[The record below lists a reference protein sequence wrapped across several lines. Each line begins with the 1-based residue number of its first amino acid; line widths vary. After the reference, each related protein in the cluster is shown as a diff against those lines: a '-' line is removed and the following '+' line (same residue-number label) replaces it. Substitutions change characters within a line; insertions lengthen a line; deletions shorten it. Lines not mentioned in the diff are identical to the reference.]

1 MRQPPAFITTVHDP
15 ERRLLR
21 IFRDVGEALV
31 AYNATYAFITDTTHP
46 DIIEALGVAGVQVDI
61 GPTGVPG
68 IGQRRVLAKAVQ
80 ASHEDMFYCD
90 FDRWLH
96 WAGSYPEELSGL
108 PRRMSREHAKAW
120 FICLG
125 RAERAV
131 ATHPFAQ
138 SLPEAATN
146 RALSTVAGKS
156 LDATAGASWIRLEGA
171 RLILAGSTV
180 TTKATDLEWP
190 GLILRVNSTRVQGA
204 VFEGLEFETADGYAE
219 EIAKVGSVEAW
230 IRATYDQPHV
240 LRDRLQLA
248 ADSIS
253 ALIKVIGDTD
263 FD

>member
-1 MRQPPAFITTVHDP
+1 LVRFFKEA
-15 ERRLLR
+15 
-21 IFRDVGEALV
+21 GEALA
-31 AYNATYAFITDTTHP
+31 AYSASYAFVTDSTHP
-46 DIIEALGVAGVQVDI
+46 DVIQALRDAGVCADV

-68 IGQRRVLAKAVQ
+68 IGQRRVLARAIQ
-80 ASHEDMFYCD
+80 AGHEDMFYCD

-96 WAGSYPEELSGL
+96 WAGSYPNELSSL
-108 PRRMSREHAKAW
+108 PDRVSQDHAGAW

-125 RAERAV
+125 RTARAL
-131 ATHPFAQ
+131 ATHPLAQ

-156 LDATAGASWIRLEGA
+156 LDATAGASWIRLAGA
-171 RLILAGSTV
+171 RLVLSGSTV

-190 GLILRVNSTRVQGA
+190 GLIIRVDSDRVQSA
-204 VFEGLEFETADGYAE
+204 VFEGLEFETADGYAD
-219 EIAKVGSVEAW
+219 EIARAGSVEAW
-230 IRATYDQPHV
+230 IRATYDQPHI

-253 ALIKVIGDTD
+253 ALIRVIGDTD